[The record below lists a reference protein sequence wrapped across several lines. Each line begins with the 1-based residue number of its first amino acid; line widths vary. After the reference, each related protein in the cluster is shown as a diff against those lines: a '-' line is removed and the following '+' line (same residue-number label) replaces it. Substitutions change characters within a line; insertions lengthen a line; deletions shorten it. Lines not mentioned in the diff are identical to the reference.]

1 MSRMIR
7 KQIYIDPAQNTLLKQ
22 RARALGV
29 SEAELIRRCLADIS
43 HSAVDIPVDWRAW
56 QDELAFIQERARSLP
71 ALGGQRSWR
80 REELYEERITRLL
93 S

>member
-1 MSRMIR
+1 MYNMMYIPSRGAETSPMSRMIR

-29 SEAELIRRCLADIS
+29 SEAELIRRCLADIG

-56 QDELAFIQERARSLP
+56 QD
-71 ALGGQRSWR
+71 
-80 REELYEERITRLL
+80 
-93 S
+93 